1 MRRLS
6 LIMATFVFVWS
17 VRVCGAE
24 TGGGTIVGSVRLN
37 GRAPNIPMVYAEQD
51 SDVCGD
57 GNRPMQSLLLGTN
70 QTVEDVVVYLA
81 GPMPNDNHASNDN
94 APAILDER
102 NCEFVPRIQIA
113 RSGGILILK
122 NSDPVLHIVRIASMS
137 GTNGPTTILS
147 VAAPY
152 AGFEKRWRLT
162 DWHEP
167 TLLHATSD
175 NGHNWMAGYIAVMPH
190 AWAALTDENGR
201 FTIRGVPAGTYKLCA
216 WHEALGTQARDVK
229 VAPDRVATVDFEYS
243 TERTHVNAN
252 PYPVRDVAAP
262 NRASR

>member
-1 MRRLS
+1 MRTLNLVIVTVVS
-6 LIMATFVFVWS
+6 VWS
-17 VRVCGAE
+17 APICGAD
-24 TGGGTIVGSVRLN
+24 TTGGTIAGSVRLK
-37 GRAPNIPMVYAEQD
+37 GRAPNIPLVYTEQD
-51 SDVCGD
+51 PNVCGD
-57 GNRPMQSLLLGTN
+57 GVRPMQLLLLGTN

-81 GPMPNDNHASNDN
+81 GPVPNASHASNDS
-94 APAILDER
+94 AQAILDER

-137 GTNGPTTILS
+137 GTNGQTTSLS

-167 TLLHATSD
+167 TLLHAMSG

-190 AWAALTDENGR
+190 PWAAMTDENGR

-216 WHEALGTQARDVK
+216 WHEALGTLARDIK
-229 VAPDRVATVDFEYS
+229 VVPDRVAAADFEFS
-243 TERTHVNAN
+243 TERAHVNGS
-252 PYPVRDVAAP
+252 PHPDRDVAAP
-262 NRASR
+262 IRAAH